1 MKALSAEQEAQR
13 LYRALGNITRMD
25 GQKYSLAYC
34 QKIAPLTNKIQEL
47 KKQVNALI
55 LTHYYCSPE
64 IIFGV
69 SDVVGDSYGLS
80 KKAALA
86 KQDILIFCG
95 VSFMA
100 QTAKLVNPAK
110 KVFLPP
116 TYAGCS
122 LAQSITTEEVKEL
135 RKTYPKAQFI
145 CYINSTAE
153 VKALCDVCVTS
164 ANVFDIVANSPFEQ
178 IVFLPDIFMAQNI
191 EAFLKA
197 KGIEKQIIAAGGT
210 CCVHDKYTLKDIEV
224 IKQKYPQAK
233 IVCHPECRR
242 EVCQVAD
249 FCGSTSQMLNYVKE
263 SSAEVFAVLSERG
276 IIAVLEQENPSKI
289 FLPTGRTCAQMK
301 LNKLEDILE
310 ILQNV
315 ATASEV
321 KVDEEL
327 APKALKA
334 IEAMFKGVKND
345 R

>member
-1 MKALSAEQEAQR
+1 MNKDLLDQETQR
-13 LYRALGNITRMD
+13 LYKVLGQITRLD

-34 QKIAPLTNKIQEL
+34 RQIAPLTSQINEL
-47 KKQVNALI
+47 KKQKNALI
-55 LTHYYCSPE
+55 LTHYYCTPE

-69 SDVVGDSYGLS
+69 SDEVGDSYGLS
-80 KKAALA
+80 KKAAEA

-95 VSFMA
+95 VSFMS
-100 QTAKLVNPAK
+100 QTAKLVNPSK

-122 LAQSITTEEVKEL
+122 LAQSITAEEVKEL
-135 RKTYPKAQFI
+135 RKQYPAAQFI

-164 ANVFDIVANSPFEQ
+164 ANVFDIVANSTFKQ

-191 EAFLKA
+191 DAFLQA
-197 KGIEKQIIAAGGT
+197 KSINKEIIAVGGT

-233 IVCHPECRR
+233 IICHPECRK
-242 EVCQVAD
+242 EVCQASD
-249 FCGSTSQMLNYVKE
+249 FCGSTSAMLKYVKE
-263 SSAEVFAVLSERG
+263 TPADIFAVLSERG
-276 IIAVLEQENPSKI
+276 IIAVLEQENPTKT

-310 ILQNV
+310 ILKDNTNI
-315 ATASEV
+315 AEV
-321 KVDEEL
+321 KVDDKV
-327 APKALKA
+327 AASALKS
-334 IEAMFKGVKND
+334 INEMFKGAKK
-345 R
+345 

>member
-1 MKALSAEQEAQR
+1 MTLPSIEKEAQR
-13 LYRALGNITRMD
+13 LFKALGPVTRPD
-25 GQKYSLAYC
+25 GQKYSLSYC
-34 QKIAPLTNKIQEL
+34 RQIAPLTDKINQL
-47 KKQVNALI
+47 KKEKNALI
-55 LTHYYCSPE
+55 LAHYYCTPE

-69 SDVVGDSYGLS
+69 SDIVGDSYGLS
-80 KKAALA
+80 KKAAQA
-86 KQDILIFCG
+86 RQDILIFCG

-116 TYAGCS
+116 VYAGCS
-122 LAQSITTEEVKEL
+122 LAQSITAAEVETL

-164 ANVFDIVANSPFEQ
+164 GNVFEIVKNSPFEQ

-191 EAFLKA
+191 DAFLQA

-210 CCVHDKYTLKDIEV
+210 CCVHDKYTLKDIEI

-233 IVCHPECRR
+233 IICHPECRK
-242 EVCQVAD
+242 EVCQIAD
-249 FCGSTSQMLNYVKE
+249 FCGSTSAMLKYVKE
-263 SSAEVFAVLSERG
+263 SSADIFAVLSERG
-276 IIAVLEQENPSKI
+276 IIAVLEQENPKKT

-310 ILQNV
+310 ILQDNQKIPQV
-315 ATASEV
+315 AVEQ
-321 KVDEEL
+321 KV
-327 APKALKA
+327 AKKALKA
-334 IEAMFKGVKND
+334 IEAMFKGAEK
-345 R
+345 

>member
-1 MKALSAEQEAQR
+1 MTDNLLEQEAQR
-13 LYRALGNITRMD
+13 LYKSLGQITRPD

-34 QKIAPLTNKIQEL
+34 KKLAPLTSQINEL
-47 KKQVNALI
+47 KKQKNALI
-55 LTHYYCSPE
+55 LTHYYCAPE

-69 SDVVGDSYGLS
+69 SDEIGDSYGLS
-80 KKAALA
+80 KKAAQA
-86 KQDILIFCG
+86 SQDILIFCG

-100 QTAKLVNPAK
+100 QTAKLVNPSK

-122 LAQSITTEEVKEL
+122 LAQSITPKEVEDL
-135 RKTYPKAQFI
+135 RKKYPLAQFI

-153 VKALCDVCVTS
+153 VKALCDICVTS
-164 ANVFDIVANSPFEQ
+164 ANVFDIVAASPSKQ

-197 KGIEKQIIAAGGT
+197 KGIDKEIIAAGGT

-233 IVCHPECRR
+233 IICHPECRK
-242 EVCQVAD
+242 EVCQASD
-249 FCGSTSQMLNYVKE
+249 FCGSTSAMLKYVNE
-263 SSAEVFAVLSERG
+263 SSAAIFAVLSERG
-276 IIAVLEQENPSKI
+276 IIAVLEQQNPTKT

-310 ILQNV
+310 ILKDDTSV
-315 ATASEV
+315 PEV
-321 KVDEEL
+321 KVDDIIVQQ
-327 APKALKA
+327 ALKS
-334 IEAMFKGVKND
+334 INAMFKGAKK
-345 R
+345 

>member
-1 MKALSAEQEAQR
+1 MESALIRQEAQR
-13 LYRALGNITRMD
+13 LYKSLGNITRLD
-25 GQKYSLAYC
+25 GNKYSLEDC
-34 QKIAPLTNKIQEL
+34 LRFAPLTKEINAL
-47 KKQVNALI
+47 KKKKNALI
-55 LTHYYCSPE
+55 LTHYYCTPE

-80 KKAALA
+80 KKAAA
-86 KQDILIFCG
+86 AAQDILIFCG

-100 QTAKLVNPAK
+100 QTAKLVNPSK

-122 LAQSITTEEVKEL
+122 LAQSITEDEVRDLK
-135 RKTYPKAQFI
+135 KQYPNAQFI

-153 VKALCDVCVTS
+153 VKAQCDVCVTS

-191 EAFLKA
+191 DAFLQS
-197 KGIEKQIIAAGGT
+197 KGINKEIIAVGGT
-210 CCVHDKYTLKDIEV
+210 CCVHDKYILKDIEI

-233 IVCHPECRR
+233 IVCHPECRK
-242 EVCQVAD
+242 EVCQNSD
-249 FCGSTSQMLNYVKE
+249 FCGSTSAMLKYVKE

-276 IIAVLEQENPSKI
+276 IISVLERENPTKT

-310 ILQNV
+310 ILKDDKNIP
-315 ATASEV
+315 EV
-321 KVDEEL
+321 KVEDKV
-327 APKALKA
+327 ANNALKA
-334 IEAMFKGVKND
+334 INAMFKGAEK
-345 R
+345 